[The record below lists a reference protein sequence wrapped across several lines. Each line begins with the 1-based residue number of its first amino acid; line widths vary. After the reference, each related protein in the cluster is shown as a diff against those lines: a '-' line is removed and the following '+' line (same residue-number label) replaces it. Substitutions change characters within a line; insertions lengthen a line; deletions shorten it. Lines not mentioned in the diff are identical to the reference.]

1 MNSTEQI
8 EQNEE
13 TTGVTLQVLL
23 TLSIL
28 FISLIFGLIP
38 LFCKKCILNSSFIG
52 IANAFSGGIFL
63 STGLFH
69 LLPEVR
75 NP

>member
-1 MNSTEQI
+1 MNTTDTQEI
-8 EQNEE
+8 TEE

-23 TLSIL
+23 TISIL
-28 FISLIFGLIP
+28 LVNLIFGLVP

-69 LLPEVR
+69 LIPEV
-75 NP
+75 N